1 MSTDERNL
9 IILQALD
16 YFAGSLA
23 GIFVTVFFF
32 SHSDLKTTSLFNFWM
47 LVFLLFF
54 YILSGWTLRKISSTS
69 LIRISLVAGALF
81 YLLMFVLREK
91 SINYIFPLAFLMGF
105 STGNYWAGYNLNQYI
120 LTNKETRVKYFGL
133 VTGVINI
140 LQAVAPAV
148 GGAIILLGE
157 SASLMGKDAGYAW
170 LFFIVFLINGLMIVF
185 VGRLPAHGIPRF
197 SYRHILDHKRSR
209 AWKLILG
216 QQALLGLYDVSSGV
230 VIGIL
235 VYLVVKDEFLL
246 GGSQS
251 LGFLL
256 GALGSIISIRLLK
269 KKSFYWI
276 GVSGLICGTILFA
289 LWQNPIGVLTFVVI
303 TGFTAP
309 FLNNWLSTVY
319 FHALDNVKAS
329 GQEKY
334 HFLLERDIAL
344 GVPRIL
350 SFLLLFIFLQMG
362 NQIQL
367 ARASLYFLPL
377 LPLGIGLLLMG
388 NKQ

>member
-9 IILQALD
+9 IILQAMD

-32 SHSDLKTTSLFNFWM
+32 SNSDFKTTARFNFWM

-54 YILSGWTLRKISSTS
+54 YVLSGWTLKKISSAL

-81 YLLMFVLREK
+81 YLLMFILRGK
-91 SINYIFPLAFLMGF
+91 SVIYIFPLAFLMGF

-133 VTGVINI
+133 VTGIINI
-140 LQAVAPAV
+140 LQAIAPAI
-148 GGAIILLGE
+148 GGAIVLLGK
-157 SASLMGKDAGYAW
+157 STSFMGNDAGYAW
-170 LFFIVFLINGLMIVF
+170 LFFIVFLINVLMIVF
-185 VGRLPAHGIPRF
+185 VGRLPSHEIPSF

-209 AWKLILG
+209 EWKLVLS

-235 VYLVVKDEFLL
+235 VYLIVKNEFLL
-246 GGSQS
+246 GGSQF

-256 GALGSIISIRLLK
+256 GALGSIISVRLLK
-269 KKSFYWI
+269 KKLFYWV
-276 GVSGLICGTILFA
+276 GVLGLICGTVLFA
-289 LWQNPIGVLTFVVI
+289 LWQNPIGVLTFVII

-319 FHALDNVKAS
+319 FHALDNVKVS
-329 GQEKY
+329 WREKY
-334 HFLLERDIAL
+334 HFMLERDIAL

-362 NQIQL
+362 NQVKL
-367 ARASLYFLPL
+367 ARISLYFLPL
-377 LPLGIGLLLMG
+377 LPLGIGLLLRE